1 MVLALAI
8 IEKLTSFDR
17 LCLGAPF
24 LLTAVVLHGLGLCAG
39 LSLLRMRPS
48 LGPAAGTSPAVG
60 AMTLQETAA
69 ALPAPAPPTP
79 AAWLAG
85 ELFLLLALPLV
96 WWFGFLFG
104 PDDLTVKGV
113 VNSIGEPLL
122 VAAFGVG
129 YLALRRRLGED
140 RVGVVHFGLLA
151 LAMGISGLIGWLCP
165 MIDFGLL

>member
-8 IEKLTSFDR
+8 LEKLTSFDR

-39 LSLLRMRPS
+39 LALLRMRPT
-48 LGPAAGTSPAVG
+48 LEPVPGASPAVG
-60 AMTLQETAA
+60 AMPRHETAA
-69 ALPAPAPPTP
+69 LPGPPP
-79 AAWLAG
+79 PSAWLAG

-113 VNSIGEPLL
+113 ANSIGEPLL
-122 VAAFGVG
+122 VALFGVG
-129 YLALRRRLGED
+129 YLALRRRLGD
-140 RVGVVHFGLLA
+140 GRVGVVHFGLLA
-151 LAMGISGLIGWLCP
+151 VAMGISGLVGWLCP
-165 MIDFGLL
+165 MIELGLL